1 MLVGIGGQFVDT
13 LSLSVESNYTNR
25 ILSSLAFGAPLSYSG
40 FGHMLTVVDALA
52 ILYYDFVLTIP
63 QEIERF
69 WSRKLSWPSF
79 LFFLNRYLSVIG
91 HIPVIIEFFGVIPE
105 SRCREYQQ
113 YHRIIS
119 ILIQAVVASLMLLRT
134 YALYGRDRR
143 VLALLLAI
151 LGVGAIVSL
160 WVIIAGHKA
169 RRPTALPGS
178 IRATDGC
185 DLTLSTQE
193 GFELAIAWSTILVFD
208 GTVFILT
215 LMQVMKIRQSWSSG
229 GYFHIMLR
237 DGCIYFGVLFICYL
251 SNILAYA
258 VAKVRSYH
266 TMFGYL
272 RVVDDTSTMNLQ
284 PIHKGVST
292 SITNVMSSTLITR
305 FMLNIRDPQ
314 LNERPRALEL
324 TDVTT
329 RAGSVESMRFA

>member
-1 MLVGIGGQFVDT
+1 
-13 LSLSVESNYTNR
+13 
-25 ILSSLAFGAPLSYSG
+25 
-40 FGHMLTVVDALA
+40 MLTVVDALA

-105 SRCREYQQ
+105 SVSVRPKLCREYQQ

-119 ILIQAVVASLMLLRT
+119 ILIQAVVAGLMLLRT

-185 DLTLSTQE
+185 DLTLSTQD
-193 GFELAIAWSTILVFD
+193 TILVFD

-237 DGCIYFGVLFICYL
+237 DGACFGSVLFICYL

-258 VAKVRSYH
+258 
-266 TMFGYL
+266 
-272 RVVDDTSTMNLQ
+272 

-314 LNERPRALEL
+314 LNERPRALEW

-329 RAGSVESMRFA
+329 RVGSVESMRFA